1 MSNPLS
7 EEQIR
12 QELESLEGWNVES
25 DKLKKEFKFNDFKE
39 AASFIMRIAFEAE
52 ALQHHPELCN
62 VYNKVEIGLTT
73 HDAGDKIT
81 QKDVELAKSI
91 ETIYNK

>member
-12 QELESLEGWNVES
+12 QELESLEGWNVVS

-52 ALQHHPELCN
+52 ALQHHPELFN